1 MEKIV
6 AAPARPLNLASQ
18 VTPELTQP
26 CQILCSNM
34 ATPGR
39 SACGDQAWER
49 NEKIRRNVCRG
60 DSVKL
65 RGSRVGQALWRR
77 EYLILLKEI

>member
-49 NEKIRRNVCRG
+49 N
-60 DSVKL
+60 
-65 RGSRVGQALWRR
+65 
-77 EYLILLKEI
+77 